1 MSIANS
7 SNCFESTG
15 LGALVIKHE
24 ASFTLGKA
32 ITYLM
37 LCSFAMCITNLSSP

>member
-24 ASFTLGKA
+24 ASFTLGKVRKQVLRVVEHH
-32 ITYLM
+32 T
-37 LCSFAMCITNLSSP
+37 